1 MSYCEI
7 PHAPTMEIPVERENL
22 RALMQ
27 ITNAR
32 LSDAV
37 LMAEDILSDIRGPI
51 PHGNE
56 EPVRIDSAM
65 DAERMNRDMAER
77 LCGALREL
85 ALLIGVCSR

>member
-1 MSYCEI
+1 MSYCE
-7 PHAPTMEIPVERENL
+7 PTPASTMKTPVESENL
-22 RALMQ
+22 RVLMQ

-37 LMAEDILSDIRGPI
+37 LMAEDILSDIRGPF
-51 PHGNE
+51 PHSNE

-65 DAERMNRDMAER
+65 DAERLNRDMAER